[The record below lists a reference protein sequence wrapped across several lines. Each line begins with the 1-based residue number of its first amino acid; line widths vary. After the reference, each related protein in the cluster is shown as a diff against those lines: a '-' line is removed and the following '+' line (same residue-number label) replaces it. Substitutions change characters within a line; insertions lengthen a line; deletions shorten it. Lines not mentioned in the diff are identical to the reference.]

1 MANVPYENFTD
12 WFLYINGLE
21 VTNDSTTPNNIINVA
36 SGQCRDSTDTYVI
49 TNTASVNVTKTTSG
63 LAGLDTG
70 TIAASTLYAVY
81 IVGDAVTG
89 LTTGAMI
96 STNMTTPLLPYGY
109 NVFRKIGYVR
119 TDGSSNFLKGY
130 WSGNNNSRLFMYDA
144 PIATSITAGAATSYT
159 ALTLATFVPAI
170 QNTPVWIA
178 FDMTPAAASRIMSLH
193 PFGAT
198 GDAVSITSQVTGV
211 HVTGNVLVQARLDS
225 GAPKIEYKWS
235 AGGGDAVALNVAGYQ
250 FYI

>member
-1 MANVPYENFTD
+1 MANVPYANFTD
-12 WFLYINGLE
+12 WISYINGLE
-21 VTNDSTTPNNIINVA
+21 ISNNATTPNNIVDIAV
-36 SGQCRDSTDTYVI
+36 GECRDSTDTYVI
-49 TNTASVNVTKTTSG
+49 TSAATMNITKTTSG
-63 LAGLDTG
+63 LNGLDTG
-70 TIAASTLYAVY
+70 SIAASTLYAVY

-130 WSGNNNSRLFMYDA
+130 WSGNGNGRLFMYDA
-144 PIATSITAGAATSYT
+144 PIATAVTAGAATSYT
-159 ALTLATFVPAI
+159 AVTLATFVPALN
-170 QNTPVWIA
+170 NTPVWIA

-193 PFGAT
+193 PYGAT
-198 GDAVSITSQVTGV
+198 GDAVSITSQVTAV
-211 HVTGNVLVQARLDS
+211 HVTGNVLVQARLNS
-225 GAPKIEYKWS
+225 GAPSIEYKWS